1 MIGISEFS
9 ANNVVFGVGAVEKLG
24 SVLKGL
30 GIRKVLI
37 VTDRFMAERKLVDP
51 VLRQLETGGVAFDL
65 FTSVEP
71 NPTEKNAEDCGRAL
85 IAGKF
90 DGVIG
95 FGGGSS
101 MDVAKAGAIL
111 VTNPPP
117 VKRYLGLGNVPVPGI
132 PVIAIP
138 TTSGTGSE
146 TTNIAILKDDQART
160 KGGIVSPHVIP
171 RVAIVDP
178 ALTLSLPPRLTA
190 STGMDALCHAVE
202 GYTSLKATPF
212 TDIFHREAIRR
223 VARALRTAVSRGD
236 DIDARLDMSL
246 AATLTGTGL
255 VVSSATAV
263 HAMAYAIEGNFQV
276 AHGDACA
283 ALLPAVAKF
292 NAGTEVEK
300 FREIAM
306 LLGENVEGLSRG
318 DAALRAAEAIG
329 TLARDVKMPTLRQIG
344 ATERDLGKLA
354 AEAFA
359 VKRLMDNNPR
369 VLSLA
374 DVQGIFENSLL
385 RAGRDS

>member
-9 ANNVVFGVGAVEKLG
+9 VNRIVLGVGAVEKLG
-24 SVLKGL
+24 SVLQGL
-30 GIRKVLI
+30 GIGKVLI
-37 VTDRFMAERKLVDP
+37 VTDGFMAEKKLVDP
-51 VLRQLETGGVAFDL
+51 VIRQVEKCGVAFDL
-65 FTSVEP
+65 FTDVEP

-90 DGVIG
+90 HGVIG

-117 VKRYLGLGNVPVPGI
+117 VKRYLGLGNVPGPGI

-146 TTNIAILKDDQART
+146 TTNIAILKDVQAGT
-160 KGGIVSPHVIP
+160 KGGIVSPHAIP

-178 ALTLSLPPRLTA
+178 ALALSLPPRLTA

-202 GYTSLKATPF
+202 GFTSLRATPF

-223 VARALRTAVSRGD
+223 VARSLRTAVNRGN
-236 DIDARLDMSL
+236 DIDARSDMAL

-255 VVSSATAV
+255 VTSSATAV
-263 HAMAYAIEGNFQV
+263 HAMAYAVEGNFQV

-283 ALLPAVAKF
+283 ALLPALAKF
-292 NAGTEVEK
+292 NAVAEMEK

-306 LLGENVEGLSRG
+306 LLGENVEGLSPR

-329 TLARDVKMPTLRQIG
+329 KLARDVGMPTLRRIG
-344 ATERDLGKLA
+344 VTEKDLVKLA

-369 VLSLA
+369 VLTLG
-374 DVQGIFENSLL
+374 DVQGMFEDSLL
-385 RAGRDS
+385 RDGCDS

>member
-9 ANNVVFGVGAVEKLG
+9 VNKIVLGLGAVEKLG
-24 SVLKGL
+24 SVLQDL
-30 GIRKVLI
+30 GIGKVLI
-37 VTDRFMAERKLVDP
+37 VTDGFMAERKLVDP
-51 VLRQLETGGVAFDL
+51 VIRQLEKSGVAFDL
-65 FTSVEP
+65 FTGVEP

-90 DGVIG
+90 PGVIG

-146 TTNIAILKDDQART
+146 TTNIAILKDDQAGT

-178 ALTLSLPPRLTA
+178 ALALSLPPRLTA

-223 VARALRTAVSRGD
+223 VARSLRIAVDRGD
-236 DIDARLDMSL
+236 DIDARCDMSL
-246 AATLTGTGL
+246 AATLTGNGL

-263 HAMAYAIEGNFQV
+263 HAMAYALEGNFRV

-283 ALLPAVAKF
+283 ALLPAVARF
-292 NAGTEVEK
+292 NAVAAMEK
-300 FREIAM
+300 FRDIAVLM
-306 LLGENVEGLSRG
+306 GENVDGLPLRG
-318 DAALRAAEAIG
+318 AALKAADAIR
-329 TLARDVKMPTLRQIG
+329 TLAQGIKIPTLGQIG
-344 ATERDLGKLA
+344 VREADLGKLST
-354 AEAFA
+354 EAFS
-359 VKRLMDNNPR
+359 VRRLMDNNPR
-369 VLSLA
+369 ILTLD
-374 DVQGIFENSLL
+374 DVKSIF
-385 RAGRDS
+385 RDSL

>member
-9 ANNVVFGVGAVEKLG
+9 VNKIVLGVGAVEKLG
-24 SVLKGL
+24 SVLKEL
-30 GIRKVLI
+30 GIGKVLI
-37 VTDRFMAERKLVDP
+37 VTDAFMAERKLVDP
-51 VLRQLETGGVAFDL
+51 VIRQVEKGGVAFDV
-65 FTSVEP
+65 FTGVEP
-71 NPTEKNAEDCGRAL
+71 NPTERNAEDCGRAL

-90 DGVIG
+90 HGVIG

-111 VTNPPP
+111 VNNPPP
-117 VKRYLGLGNVPVPGI
+117 VKRYLGLGNVPKAGI

-146 TTNIAILKDDQART
+146 TTNIAILKDDQAGT

-202 GYTSLKATPF
+202 GFTSLKATPF

-223 VARALRTAVSRGD
+223 IARALRTAVNRGS
-236 DIDARLDMSL
+236 DIDARCDMSL

-263 HAMAYAIEGNFQV
+263 HAMAYALEGNFQV

-283 ALLPAVAKF
+283 ALLPAVARF
-292 NAGTEVEK
+292 NAVAAMEK
-300 FREIAM
+300 FRDIAVLM
-306 LLGENVEGLSRG
+306 GENVDGLPLRG
-318 DAALRAAEAIG
+318 AALKAADAIR
-329 TLARDVKMPTLRQIG
+329 TLAQEVKIPTLGQIG
-344 ATERDLGKLA
+344 VREEDLGRLST
-354 AEAFA
+354 EAFS
-359 VKRLMDNNPR
+359 VRRLMENNPR
-369 VLSLA
+369 ILTLD
-374 DVQGIFENSLL
+374 DVKSIYW
-385 RAGRDS
+385 DSF

>member
-9 ANNVVFGVGAVEKLG
+9 VNKIVLGVGAVERLG
-24 SVLKGL
+24 SVLQGL
-30 GIRKVLI
+30 GIRKVLV
-37 VTDRFMAERKLVDP
+37 VTDRFMADMKRVDP
-51 VLRQLETGGVAFDL
+51 ILRQLESGGVDFDV
-65 FTSVEP
+65 FTGVEP

-90 DGVIG
+90 QGVIG

-117 VKRYLGLGNVPVPGI
+117 IKRYLGLGNVPEPGI

-160 KGGIVSPHVIP
+160 KGGIVSPHIIP
-171 RVAIVDP
+171 SVAIVDP
-178 ALTLSLPPRLTA
+178 ALTLSLPPGLTA

-212 TDIFHREAIRR
+212 TDMVHREAIRR
-223 VARALRTAVSRGD
+223 VARSLRTAVNRGD
-236 DIDARLDMSL
+236 DIDARQDMSL
-246 AATLTGTGL
+246 AATLTGIGL
-255 VVSSATAV
+255 VASSATAV
-263 HAMAYAIEGNFQV
+263 HAMAYALEGNFHV

-283 ALLPAVAKF
+283 ALLPSVAKF

-306 LLGENVEGLSRG
+306 LLGEDVEGLPPG
-318 DAALRAAEAIG
+318 DAALRAGEAIVL
-329 TLARDVKMPTLRQIG
+329 LARDVKMPTLRQIG
-344 ATERDLGKLA
+344 VTEKDLGKLA
-354 AEAFA
+354 EVAIT

-369 VLSLA
+369 VLTFE
-374 DVQGIFENSLL
+374 DVRGIFEDSL
-385 RAGRDS
+385 RRDGRDS

>member
-9 ANNVVFGVGAVEKLG
+9 VNRIVLGVGAVEKLG
-24 SVLKGL
+24 SVLQGL
-30 GIRKVLI
+30 GIGKVLI
-37 VTDRFMAERKLVDP
+37 VTDRFMAEKNLVAP
-51 VLRQLETGGVAFDL
+51 ILRQLEKGGVDFDV
-65 FTSVEP
+65 FTGVEP
-71 NPTEKNAEDCGRAL
+71 NPTERNAEDCGRAL
-85 IAGKF
+85 IAGKS
-90 DGVIG
+90 DCVIG

-146 TTNIAILKDDQART
+146 TTNIAILKDDQAGT
-160 KGGIVSPHVIP
+160 KGGIISPHVIP

-223 VARALRTAVSRGD
+223 VARSLRTAVLRGD
-236 DIDARLDMSL
+236 DIDARCDMSL

-263 HAMAYAIEGNFQV
+263 HAMAYALEGNFQV

-292 NAGTEVEK
+292 NAGAEVEK
-300 FREIAM
+300 FRDIAVLM
-306 LLGENVEGLSRG
+306 GENVDGLPLRG
-318 DAALRAAEAIG
+318 AALMAADTIRA
-329 TLARDVKMPTLRQIG
+329 LAQEVGIPTLGKIG
-344 ATERDLGKLA
+344 VREEDLERLST
-354 AEAFA
+354 EAFS
-359 VKRLMDNNPR
+359 VRRLMENNPR
-369 VLSLA
+369 ILTVD
-374 DVQGIFENSLL
+374 DVKSIF
-385 RAGRDS
+385 RDSL

>member
-9 ANNVVFGVGAVEKLG
+9 VNKIVLGVGALEKLG
-24 SVLKGL
+24 SVLKEL
-30 GIRKVLI
+30 GIQKVLI
-37 VTDRFMAERKLVDP
+37 VTDAFLAERKLVDP
-51 VLRQLETGGVAFDL
+51 VLRQVEKSGVAFDV
-65 FTSVEP
+65 FTGVEP
-71 NPTEKNAEDCGRAL
+71 NPTEKNAEDCARAL

-90 DGVIG
+90 QGVIG

-117 VKRYLGLGNVPVPGI
+117 VKRYLGLGNVPEPGI

-146 TTNIAILKDDQART
+146 TTNIAILKDVQAGT
-160 KGGIVSPHVIP
+160 KGGIVSPHAIP

-190 STGMDALCHAVE
+190 TTGMDALCHAVE
-202 GYTSLKATPF
+202 GYTSLKATPY
-212 TDIFHREAIRR
+212 TDLFHREAIRR
-223 VARALRTAVSRGD
+223 VARSLRTAVNRGG
-236 DIDARLDMSL
+236 DIDARYDMAL

-255 VVSSATAV
+255 VGSSATAV
-263 HAMAYAIEGNFQV
+263 HAMAYALEGNFQV

-283 ALLPAVAKF
+283 ALLPALARYNAVA
-292 NAGTEVEK
+292 EMEK

-306 LLGENVEGLSRG
+306 ILGEKVDGLSPR
-318 DAALRAAEAIG
+318 DAALLAAEGIG
-329 TLARDVKMPTLRQIG
+329 KLGRDVGMPTLRRIG
-344 ATERDLGKLA
+344 VTEKDLGKLA
-354 AEAFA
+354 SEAFA

-369 VLSLA
+369 MLTVD
-374 DVQGIFENSLL
+374 DVQGIFEDSLL
-385 RAGRDS
+385 SAGRDS

>member
-9 ANNVVFGVGAVEKLG
+9 VNKIVLGVGAVERLG
-24 SVLKGL
+24 SVLQGL

-37 VTDRFMAERKLVDP
+37 VTDRFMADMKRVDP
-51 VLRQLETGGVAFDL
+51 ILRQLESGGVDFDV
-65 FTSVEP
+65 FTGVEP

-90 DGVIG
+90 QGVIG

-117 VKRYLGLGNVPVPGI
+117 IKRYLGLGNVPEPGI

-146 TTNIAILKDDQART
+146 TTNIAILKDDQAGT

-171 RVAIVDP
+171 SVAIVDP

-212 TDIFHREAIRR
+212 TDMVHREAIRR
-223 VARALRTAVSRGD
+223 VAR
-236 DIDARLDMSL
+236 SL
-246 AATLTGTGL
+246 TNRREPGRRYRRKATT
-255 VVSSATAV
+255 
-263 HAMAYAIEGNFQV
+263 
-276 AHGDACA
+276 C
-283 ALLPAVAKF
+283 PW
-292 NAGTEVEK
+292 
-300 FREIAM
+300 R
-306 LLGENVEGLSRG
+306 R
-318 DAALRAAEAIG
+318 R
-329 TLARDVKMPTLRQIG
+329 
-344 ATERDLGKLA
+344 
-354 AEAFA
+354 
-359 VKRLMDNNPR
+359 
-369 VLSLA
+369 
-374 DVQGIFENSLL
+374 
-385 RAGRDS
+385 